1 MLESRKQI
9 SRYISQGL
17 DAKDDIV
24 SWNKEKSTEIKIRRY
39 HQILKYKLVRKS
51 IFANIREQGDRIVFI
66 GIIALTIIIGKNK
79 GYEET
84 RIIALY
90 LYINLLYGSVIK
102 INTVL
107 QDCLEVNVKFEG
119 NYLFM
124 EFDEELTRETY
135 GDYIFETQGVAD
147 NLVVELDWSS
157 EDDDK
162 MFEELKPMFI
172 EEAKKLEMENVI
184 LVFDWDNSE
193 VAI

>member
-1 MLESRKQI
+1 MK
-9 SRYISQGL
+9 
-17 DAKDDIV
+17 K
-24 SWNKEKSTEIKIRRY
+24 
-39 HQILKYKLVRKS
+39 
-51 IFANIREQGDRIVFI
+51 
-66 GIIALTIIIGKNK
+66 
-79 GYEET
+79 
-84 RIIALY
+84 
-90 LYINLLYGSVIK
+90 
-102 INTVL
+102 
-107 QDCLEVNVKFEG
+107 VNVKFEG

-184 LVFDWDNSE
+184 LVFNWDNSE

>member
-90 LYINLLYGSVIK
+90 LIHKSFIWICNKNQHSFARLLRSKCKV
-102 INTVL
+102 
-107 QDCLEVNVKFEG
+107 
-119 NYLFM
+119 
-124 EFDEELTRETY
+124 
-135 GDYIFETQGVAD
+135 
-147 NLVVELDWSS
+147 
-157 EDDDK
+157 
-162 MFEELKPMFI
+162 
-172 EEAKKLEMENVI
+172 
-184 LVFDWDNSE
+184 
-193 VAI
+193 